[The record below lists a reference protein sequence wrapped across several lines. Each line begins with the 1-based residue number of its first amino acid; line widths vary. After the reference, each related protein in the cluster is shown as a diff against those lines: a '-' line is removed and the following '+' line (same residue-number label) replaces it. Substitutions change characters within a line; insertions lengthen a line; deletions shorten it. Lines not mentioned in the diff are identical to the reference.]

1 MPEPRLRLKV
11 VGEILGGQEFLVEP
25 NWPITIGRT
34 EENSIVLDHKSVSR
48 RHAKIE
54 KNGGYYVLT
63 DLGSHNGTRVGQQLV
78 TRHYLKPGDVVWF
91 GQVGVE
97 FSLEND
103 NEAAG
108 VPAVVPAGGQ
118 AGAALERPLT
128 IGEVFEPT
136 DRTQTVVVERQVRV
150 PGSVV
155 YGVVLI
161 AAIVAGLFGLAAV
174 GRKPTGAPTMSVK
187 VRAGEVVPVDLSW
200 IPKEQEPGWQ
210 KGLVRV
216 ESIGVP
222 TSPRVAEARKTKFRT
237 FVAVRGKA
245 LGTTEIPVY
254 GPPLGRIILQV
265 LVRGTAPESEE
276 KVWMSKPVSE
286 RRRYGHMLIERAR
299 VLVRRS
305 GVVDHNT
312 WRVAHDLELAAR
324 LLQAIPGEQRLA
336 AEAAREARR
345 LRNALERRFDEL
357 ARKLDVLHT
366 QGKLDECILV
376 ARELVE
382 LFQDPSTEEHH
393 IVNAYYEGLL
403 AERARREQEA
413 LEKM

>member
-1 MPEPRLRLKV
+1 MPEPRLRFKV
-11 VGEILGGQEFLVEP
+11 VSDVLGGQELVLEP
-25 NWPITIGRT
+25 HWPITIGRT
-34 EENSIVLDHKSVSR
+34 DENSVVLDHKSVSR

-78 TRHYLKPGDVVWF
+78 TRHYLKPGEVVWF

-97 FSLEND
+97 FSIET
-103 NEAAG
+103 EAEAVG
-108 VPAVVPAGGQ
+108 VPAVVPAGGE

-128 IGEVFEPT
+128 LGEVFEPT
-136 DRTQTVVVERQVRV
+136 ERTQTVAVERRRRV
-150 PGSVV
+150 PGSVL
-155 YGVVLI
+155 YAMALI
-161 AAIVAGLFGLAAV
+161 AAIVAGLFGLASV
-174 GRKPTGAPTMSVK
+174 GRKPVGPPTMSVK
-187 VRAGEVVPVDLSW
+187 VRVREVVPVDLSW
-200 IPKEQEPGWQ
+200 IPRAREAGWQ
-210 KGLVRV
+210 TGLERV

-222 TSPRVAEARKTKFRT
+222 TNPRVAEARKTRFRT
-237 FVAVRGKA
+237 FVTVRGKA

-254 GPPLGRIILQV
+254 GSPTGRVVLQV
-265 LVRGTAPESEE
+265 LVRGTMPESEE

-286 RRRYGHMLIERAR
+286 RRRYGHLLIERAR

-305 GVVDHNT
+305 GVVDRNT